1 MTILRAFLL
10 VAWGIAAATMVWGIT
25 AMGMSAAGDV
35 FLGDFFHPWRAQFNA
50 DFLAHLILM
59 AAWIFYREPSPVA
72 RYVCAPAA
80 IFLGGAFSFLYILV
94 VASRVGGNPRA
105 LLLGRHS

>member
-1 MTILRAFLL
+1 MTMLRAFLL
-10 VAWGIAAATMVWGIT
+10 VAWVIAAVTMVWGVT

-35 FLGDFFHPWRAQFNA
+35 FIGDFAHPWRAQFNA

-59 AAWIFYREPSPVA
+59 AAWIFYREPSPVG

-80 IFLGGAFSFLYILV
+80 IFLGGAFSFLYIV
-94 VASRVGGNPRA
+94 VAATRAGGEPRK
-105 LLLGRHS
+105 LLLGRHA